1 MNNADA
7 QLINGMPCDEELL
20 EDLGRVQWATARL
33 HFTMRDTLNLLHGE
47 PSDAPFD
54 ETLGGVKKTLRKLAA
69 SAGATRIVEWAD
81 GIGGEAI
88 DVRNAAAHAVTITAE
103 DGRQALITTRKHGG
117 SRLDRDALRETTA
130 RIWTGSR
137 TSSAKAPPPPE
148 TPSSPLSRRLPRV
161 TASIFVLHSLMP
173 RLQP

>member
-69 SAGATRIVEWAD
+69 SAGAARIVEWAD

-88 DVRNAAAHAVTITAE
+88 DVHNAVAHAVTITAE

-130 RIWTGSR
+130 LLIQAARDLTTARDAEQPTKSQ
-137 TSSAKAPPPPE
+137 APKGD
-148 TPSSPLSRRLPRV
+148 S
-161 TASIFVLHSLMP
+161 
-173 RLQP
+173 